1 VRLAFSA
8 GLGCAL
14 LASPAMAQNT
24 QRGAELA
31 KPCAACHGADGNSI
45 APNFPRLAGQHE
57 DYLVHALKSYRNGA
71 RKNAIMSGQIGNLT
85 EQDFRDLAA
94 FYARSK
100 GSLAVIRQ

>member
-1 VRLAFSA
+1 
-8 GLGCAL
+8 
-14 LASPAMAQNT
+14 M
-24 QRGAELA
+24 
-31 KPCAACHGADGNSI
+31 
-45 APNFPRLAGQHE
+45 
-57 DYLVHALKSYRNGA
+57 HALKSYRNGA